1 MYTRK
6 YHALT
11 HTHTDKDPSY
21 PMPPTTHR
29 SQHNSFYSPI
39 YTHSLTRKIFAS
51 AKHNT
56 KLSQPSRALFTRTK
70 ATLKKIVHHTIYTH
84 PRRTHGRTDA
94 RRQSADQTRGKPHC
108 DDRQIINIT
117 SSTMMG
123 SPSPTSNSTPYTHL
137 PSATSPS
144 PHNTTD
150 RRALTKKCIYI
161 YTYTSPW
168 WCIYIIFFSLIIITP
183 TAGTNTTRLVFY
195 EALNPY
201 TFILLISTLCS
212 RLSATNPKKPSRDE
226 NEVSIHWTML
236 PAKRA

>member
-56 KLSQPSRALFTRTK
+56 KLSQPSRALYTRTK
-70 ATLKKIVHHTIYTH
+70 ATLKK
-84 PRRTHGRTDA
+84 
-94 RRQSADQTRGKPHC
+94 
-108 DDRQIINIT
+108 
-117 SSTMMG
+117 SST
-123 SPSPTSNSTPYTHL
+123 STTH
-137 PSATSPS
+137 TR
-144 PHNTTD
+144 TD
-150 RRALTKKCIYI
+150 RRATPKCRPDQRQTTLRRPANHQHHLINHDGKPITNIQQHTIHTSPKRNVTFSAQHNRSTSFNKKMHIYI